1 MLALSSEAVSLNP
14 TGISVTGIPT
24 ISPAPIRD
32 EIDVVGVLQALWK
45 KKIQIGACA
54 CLAGVLAGGY
64 AFLLTPEYQ
73 VSTVLRP
80 AALNDLDSLNRS
92 KVYKLTPSQALNKIG
107 ASLDS
112 YETRL
117 GYFRTNPELREAFV
131 TPGRSEEQGF
141 EYFNRNALKVIQP
154 DSKKDNLLT
163 AFIGLDLRYPKGIDG
178 QQVLNGLVQYAIQ
191 KERQSVAE
199 DLNVIIKNRIKEIDN
214 ELASARAEYDIEKL
228 SKIAA
233 LQEADDI
240 KRAKLNDELRA
251 LRAQLKLRRADRIAQ
266 LDESIAIARRLGL
279 KHPSTP
285 SSMGRS
291 EAEGAGNVIRTEIN
305 NQQVPM
311 YFLGTDA
318 LEAERQALK
327 ERKTDDFVEPRI
339 AQIRKELMLLE
350 QNRTTQALEQ
360 RQKDDLFVKGGEGL
374 RAERSRLSAVNS
386 DLSGLRLVSVDQQ
399 ATEPLSPIFPKKSMF
414 VSLGALL
421 GGVFGMVYVLLRYAL
436 KARRRDELRETVMMK
451 NVIGAEVITP
461 LPSRPQ

>member
-1 MLALSSEAVSLNP
+1 
-14 TGISVTGIPT
+14 
-24 ISPAPIRD
+24 
-32 EIDVVGVLQALWK
+32 
-45 KKIQIGACA
+45 
-54 CLAGVLAGGY
+54 
-64 AFLLTPEYQ
+64 
-73 VSTVLRP
+73 
-80 AALNDLDSLNRS
+80 
-92 KVYKLTPSQALNKIG
+92 
-107 ASLDS
+107 
-112 YETRL
+112 
-117 GYFRTNPELREAFV
+117 
-131 TPGRSEEQGF
+131 
-141 EYFNRNALKVIQP
+141 
-154 DSKKDNLLT
+154 
-163 AFIGLDLRYPKGIDG
+163 
-178 QQVLNGLVQYAIQ
+178 
-191 KERQSVAE
+191 
-199 DLNVIIKNRIKEIDN
+199 
-214 ELASARAEYDIEKL
+214 
-228 SKIAA
+228 
-233 LQEADDI
+233 
-240 KRAKLNDELRA
+240 
-251 LRAQLKLRRADRIAQ
+251 
-266 LDESIAIARRLGL
+266 
-279 KHPSTP
+279 
-285 SSMGRS
+285 
-291 EAEGAGNVIRTEIN
+291 
-305 NQQVPM
+305 M